1 MALVS
6 TEGASAGRPE
16 EASFSDYQ
24 LHVVQG
30 VLLAL
35 LAKERC
41 RGSQLRAQLRL
52 ALGPLAQAINP
63 GHLYVGLS
71 RLEKAG
77 LVRLAREAGSSEH
90 KLYELTASG
99 RERMTEWLADTAW
112 PRLAPAEF
120 HLKLVVAASAGLA
133 DPIALVDAQRHALL
147 AELAAVQRVILAER
161 EHSVSGLLLEGVAL
175 RLRADLDWLE
185 ACANYWIS
193 TRGQHE
199 PG

>member
-1 MALVS
+1 MMLVS
-6 TEGASAGRPE
+6 SEDTSPGRPE
-16 EASFSDYQ
+16 EAPFSDYQ
-24 LHVVQG
+24 LHVVQE

-41 RGSQLRAQLRL
+41 RGSQLRARLQL

-77 LVRLAREAGSSEH
+77 LVRLASEADSSER
-90 KLYELTASG
+90 KQYELTASG
-99 RERMTEWLADTAW
+99 RERMTKWLADTAW

-147 AELAAVQRVILAER
+147 AELAAVQRVLLAAR
-161 EHSVSGLLLEGVAL
+161 DHSVSDLLLEGVAL

-185 ACANYWIS
+185 ACADYWIS
-193 TRGQHE
+193 TKGHHE
-199 PG
+199 PR

>member
-1 MALVS
+1 MLVS
-6 TEGASAGRPE
+6 AKGAPAGRPE
-16 EASFSDYQ
+16 ETSFSDYQ
-24 LHVVQG
+24 LHVVQE

-52 ALGPLAQAINP
+52 ALGPLTQAINP

-77 LVRLAREAGSSEH
+77 LVRLASETDSSVR
-90 KLYELTASG
+90 KYELTASG

-120 HLKLVVAASAGLA
+120 HLKLVVAASAG
-133 DPIALVDAQRHALL
+133 PGEPVW
-147 AELAAVQRVILAER
+147 V
-161 EHSVSGLLLEGVAL
+161 GCL
-175 RLRADLDWLE
+175 RR
-185 ACANYWIS
+185 
-193 TRGQHE
+193 
-199 PG
+199 

>member
-1 MALVS
+1 MMLVS
-6 TEGASAGRPE
+6 SEDTSPGRPE
-16 EASFSDYQ
+16 ETPFSDYQ
-24 LHVVQG
+24 LHVVQE

-41 RGSQLRAQLRL
+41 RGSQLRARLQL

-77 LVRLAREAGSSEH
+77 LVRLASETDSSVR
-90 KLYELTASG
+90 KYELTASG

-161 EHSVSGLLLEGVAL
+161 DRSVSGLLLEGVAL

-185 ACANYWIS
+185 ACADYWTS
-193 TRGQHE
+193 TRGQRE
-199 PG
+199 PR

>member
-1 MALVS
+1 MASVS

-16 EASFSDYQ
+16 DASFSDYQ
-24 LHVVQG
+24 LHVVQE

-52 ALGPLAQAINP
+52 ALGPLARAINP

-77 LVRLAREAGSSEH
+77 LVRLASEADSSER

-99 RERMTEWLADTAW
+99 RERMTRWLPRTAR
-112 PRLAPAEF
+112 PRPRP
-120 HLKLVVAASAGLA
+120 G
-133 DPIALVDAQRHALL
+133 
-147 AELAAVQRVILAER
+147 AVPPQ
-161 EHSVSGLLLEGVAL
+161 
-175 RLRADLDWLE
+175 
-185 ACANYWIS
+185 
-193 TRGQHE
+193 
-199 PG
+199 

>member
-1 MALVS
+1 MVISAKD
-6 TEGASAGRPE
+6 ASADRP
-16 EASFSDYQ
+16 AQPSFSDYQ
-24 LHVVQG
+24 LHVVQE

-35 LAKERC
+35 LAREPC

-52 ALGPLAQAINP
+52 ALGPLTQAINP

-77 LVRLAREAGSSEH
+77 LVRLASEAGSSER
-90 KLYELTASG
+90 KLYGLTASG
-99 RERMTEWLADTAW
+99 RERMTNWLADTAW

-161 EHSVSGLLLEGVAL
+161 DQSVSGLLLEGVAL

-185 ACANYWIS
+185 ACANYWMAS
-193 TRGQHE
+193 RGQHE
-199 PG
+199 PR

>member
-6 TEGASAGRPE
+6 SRGASAGRPE
-16 EASFSDYQ
+16 EASFAGYQ

-41 RGSQLRAQLRL
+41 RGSQLRAQLCL

-99 RERMTEWLADTAW
+99 RERMAEWLADTAW

-133 DPIALVDAQRHALL
+133 DPIAFVGAQRDAPFGGLSAL
-147 AELAAVQRVILAER
+147 A
-161 EHSVSGLLLEGVAL
+161 
-175 RLRADLDWLE
+175 
-185 ACANYWIS
+185 
-193 TRGQHE
+193 RG
-199 PG
+199 PPPAR

>member
-1 MALVS
+1 MDLVS
-6 TEGASAGRPE
+6 SKAASAVRPE

-24 LHVVQG
+24 LHVVQE

-77 LVRLAREAGSSEH
+77 LLRLARLGRRSEP
-90 KLYELTASG
+90 KLYKLTASG
-99 RERMTEWLADTAW
+99 SERMA
-112 PRLAPAEF
+112 
-120 HLKLVVAASAGLA
+120 
-133 DPIALVDAQRHALL
+133 
-147 AELAAVQRVILAER
+147 
-161 EHSVSGLLLEGVAL
+161 
-175 RLRADLDWLE
+175 
-185 ACANYWIS
+185 
-193 TRGQHE
+193 
-199 PG
+199 

>member
-1 MALVS
+1 MDLVS
-6 TEGASAGRPE
+6 SKAASAVRPE

-24 LHVVQG
+24 LHVVQE

-35 LAKERC
+35 LAKERS

-77 LVRLAREAGSSEH
+77 LVRLTSETDSSVR
-90 KLYELTASG
+90 KLYALTPSG
-99 RERMTEWLADTAW
+99 RERRTEWLADPAW

-147 AELAAVQRVILAER
+147 AELAAVQRVLLAAR
-161 EHSVSGLLLEGVAL
+161 DHSVSDLLLEGVAL
-175 RLRADLDWLE
+175 RLRADLEWLE

-199 PG
+199 PR

>member
-147 AELAAVQRVILAER
+147 AELGAVQRVILAER
-161 EHSVSGLLLEGVAL
+161 DQSVSGLLLEGVSL

-185 ACANYWIS
+185 ACANYWMAS
-193 TRGQHE
+193 RGQHE
-199 PG
+199 PR